1 MDVAALQR
9 AIGVADDGRFGPQSR
24 AALIATFTNTS
35 AAAVTAEELNA
46 LAVRLGCTLKQLRAV
61 SLVESSGGGFDRLG
75 RPKILFE
82 RHLFHRLTKGEF
94 GQRAFSNPKG
104 GGYDASS
111 WDKLLAA
118 CAYDPDAAFGACSWG
133 KFQVLGLHASLRA
146 PDGSPRFGFADSF
159 TLAKSTVASEA
170 AHYDL
175 LARYIDV
182 FDLKSELRAL
192 STDPVT
198 CRPFARAYNG
208 SAYEKGG
215 YHRKLAEAMR

>member
-1 MDVAALQR
+1 MDVPALQR
-9 AIGVADDGRFGPQSR
+9 AIGVADDGRFGPLSR
-24 AALIATFTNTS
+24 GALIASFTNV
-35 AAAVTAEELNA
+35 AAPAVTDAELRGFA
-46 LAVRLGCTLKQLRAV
+46 DRLGCTLKQLRAV

-82 RHLFHRLTKGEF
+82 RHLFHRLTNGKWSP
-94 GQRAFSNPKG
+94 RSFSNPKG

-170 AHYDL
+170 AHYEL
-175 LARYIDV
+175 LTRYIDV
-182 FDLKSELRAL
+182 FDLKGELRAL
-192 STDPVT
+192 STDPAT
-198 CRPFARAYNG
+198 CRPFAKGYNG
-208 SAYEKGG
+208 PAYEKGG
-215 YHRKLAEAMR
+215 YHRKLADAMR